1 MPELLLEVAAH
12 GVTAI
17 LATWL
22 GLLVITRARRTAGAS
37 VFSFLCLLL
46 VTWSLAIIVQRIGGD
61 TSVHAPMN
69 LVEDAAAFLLPAATA
84 HIAIVVAFEGQR
96 SRLATSVLVVGYAV
110 GALAILQAALDPAHE
125 IGFAE
130 TSFAPLGLPVA
141 VMGWGF
147 AGIRLAVWGAGVAY
161 LVAGL
166 RLAGEDRARQRQLQ
180 FAIATVVLGVIGATL
195 RILPEPMGGPRWVGV
210 SLITVA
216 TVLAT
221 YVVLAQHLFLTADAA
236 GRAVRWS
243 LAVGLGVVAYVSLLV
258 ALEAA
263 AAAWLAIDVPIVTA
277 LALVVTLAIF
287 DPMSDRLR
295 RLSAGRPEEVD
306 NARLM
311 RALGNDPLLSQRPD
325 LAIPPALARLVRTFE
340 LSGAAIV
347 GPDGAVRAGH
357 GSVDRDDPR
366 AIRLP
371 LGDASGTEHGQA
383 VFGPKRNG
391 LAFTPSELGALTMA
405 SGFLGASLRLAAHH
419 AAQASAL
426 GDLRRERETLQSR
439 GTALQE
445 ALADA
450 TTPSDALH
458 VYALGSLRAER
469 NGEVIRRWG
478 GEKAGSRQAEAL
490 FAFLFDRGDRGA
502 AKDEILEL
510 IWPDVDLERA
520 DVAFHRTMLG
530 LRTMLR
536 PGRRSRTESAIG
548 FHNDRYRID
557 PAVVAWSDVAE
568 FERLIASAGAGT
580 TDEGLRAL
588 EQARALYRGDYL
600 DDCPYYGDSAEVEE
614 RRSGLRS
621 RFVDLLVE
629 LGERYAERGDRP
641 AAAAC
646 FRQAQSMADDE
657 LPRVDEALRRLAT
670 PRTAE
675 SA

>member
-1 MPELLLEVAAH
+1 MPELLLEIAAH

-22 GLLVITRARRTAGAS
+22 GLLVITRARQAAGAS

-46 VTWSLAIIVQRIGGD
+46 VAWSLAIIVQRISND
-61 TSVHAPMN
+61 TSVLAPMN
-69 LVEDAAAFLLPAATA
+69 LVEDTAAFLLPAATA

-96 SRLATSVLVVGYAV
+96 SRLATAVLVVGYAV
-110 GALAILQAALDPAHE
+110 GALAILQATLDPTHE

-130 TSFAPLGLPVA
+130 NSFAPLGFPPA
-141 VMGWGF
+141 VMGWAF
-147 AGIRLAVWGAGVAY
+147 AGIRLAVWGAGVVY

-166 RLAGEDRARQRQLQ
+166 RQAGEDRARQRQLQ
-180 FAIATVVLGVIGATL
+180 FALATVVLGVIGAML
-195 RILPEPMGGPRWVGV
+195 RILPESMGGPRWVGV

-243 LAVGLGVVAYVSLLV
+243 LAVGLGVVAYVGLLV
-258 ALEAA
+258 TLETA
-263 AAAWLAIDVPIVTA
+263 AAAWLGIDVPIVTA

-287 DPMSDRLR
+287 DPLSDRLR
-295 RLSAGRPEEVD
+295 RLAAGRPEEVD
-306 NARLM
+306 QDRLM

-357 GSVDRDDPR
+357 GSIDRDDPR

-371 LGDASGTEHGQA
+371 LDGSGNEHGQA

-391 LAFTPSELGALTMA
+391 LAFTPSELGALTVA
-405 SGFLGASLRLAAHH
+405 AGFLGASLRLAAHH
-419 AAQASAL
+419 EAQASAL
-426 GDLRRERETLQSR
+426 AELRRERDTVQSR

-510 IWPDVDLERA
+510 IWPDVDLDRA

-536 PGRRSRTESAIG
+536 PGRRSRAESAIG
-548 FHNDRYRID
+548 FHNDRYRINLS
-557 PAVVAWSDVAE
+557 VVAWSDVTE

-580 TDEGLRAL
+580 TAEGLRAL

-629 LGERYAERGDRP
+629 LGERYVERGDRP

-646 FRQAQSMADDE
+646 FRQAQSLADDE

-670 PRTAE
+670 PRAAE